1 MRTLEAK
8 VVAITGAGSGI
19 GRALAL
25 ACAAEGAEVALADV
39 NEAGLSETQRL
50 LATARRTSAARV
62 DVSDR
67 AEVFAWADR
76 VRAEHGGAHVIV
88 NNAGVSLSAR
98 VAEMSV
104 DDFDW
109 LLRVNL
115 GGVVAG
121 TQAFLPGFLAQREGH
136 VVNVSSAFGLVGVPT
151 QSAYCAAKFAV
162 RGFTESLR
170 QELVGTGVHATCIHP
185 GGVRTNIVRGGK
197 HHHDVGGGD
206 ADPASLAREFD
217 RVAGTSPEQ
226 AARGIVRGILADAP
240 RVLVGR
246 DAHAMDGLARA
257 LPSAY
262 DRVMGLALRHGR
274 RFVRGRAT

>member
-19 GRALAL
+19 GRALAI
-25 ACAAEGAEVALADV
+25 ACAELGAEVALADV
-39 NEAGLSETQRL
+39 NEAGLEETRRL
-50 LATARRTSAARV
+50 VAGARRASVSRV
-62 DVSDR
+62 DVADR
-67 AEVFAWADR
+67 AAVFRWADR
-76 VRAEHGGAHVIV
+76 VRAEHGGAHVVV

-98 VAEMSV
+98 VAEMSAE
-104 DDFDW
+104 DFDG

-136 VVNVSSAFGLVGVPT
+136 VVNVSSVFGIVGVPT
-151 QSAYCAAKFAV
+151 QSAYCASKFAV

-197 HHHDVGGGD
+197 HHHDIGGGD
-206 ADPASLAREFD
+206 ADHAALVREFD
-217 RVAGTSPEQ
+217 RVAGTSPTE
-226 AARGIVRGILADAP
+226 AARQIVRGVLADAP

-246 DAHAMDGLARA
+246 DARAMDGLARA
-257 LPSAY
+257 IPGAY
-262 DRVMGLALRHGR
+262 DRVMGFALRHGR
-274 RFVRGRAT
+274 RFVRVT